1 MAIRYD
7 KKLNQEINRVVRNFN
22 NKVRRLSNLESN
34 YILPQRASVKELKQ
48 SVYTRTEL
56 KRKLN
61 ELQRFSKRGA
71 EETVVTASGFS
82 TSRYELENLKRE
94 SARVKRNLSIQLKKL
109 EMTSPTV
116 FGKPQSATFSQMG
129 DSFYLNIKTK
139 REALNKDLNMLTR
152 EEIQR
157 YSKLVSKIG
166 RSNEYMNSIFKQNY
180 NDILTNIGYYTG
192 YDNEKLKLLESKLN
206 QLSPQQFY
214 KLFQNE
220 KAIKSIVDYYPIS
233 TGGVGGFNPNDIK
246 DDVETLYDNLINNID
261 SILDEYL

>member
-7 KKLNQEINRVVRNFN
+7 KKLNSEINRTIRNFN
-22 NKVRRLSNLESN
+22 NKITRLNKLEQG
-34 YILPQRASVKELKQ
+34 YILPQKITKQGLKD

-71 EETVVTASGFS
+71 EETVVTASGFA

-109 EMTSPTV
+109 ETTSPTV
-116 FGKPQSATFSQMG
+116 FGKSQSATFSQMG

-139 REALNKDLNMLTR
+139 REALNKDINLLSK

-157 YSKLVSKIG
+157 YEKLVAKIG
-166 RSNEYMNSIFKQNY
+166 RSNAYMNSIFKQNY
-180 NDILTNIGYYTG
+180 NEILTNIGYYTG

-214 KLFQNE
+214 QLFQNE

-233 TGGVGGFNPNDIK
+233 TGGVGGFNPDDIK
-246 DDVETLYDNLINNID
+246 EDVETLYDNLINNID
-261 SILDEYL
+261 DILEEYM

>member
-7 KKLNQEINRVVRNFN
+7 KELNKEINKTIRNFN
-22 NKVRRLSNLESN
+22 NKINRLSKLQQD
-34 YILPQRASVKELKQ
+34 YILPQRISKSELKN

-56 KRKLN
+56 KRKLS
-61 ELQRFSKRGA
+61 EYQRFSKRGA
-71 EETVVTASGFS
+71 EETIVTSSGFA

-139 REALNKDLNMLTR
+139 REALNKDINLLSK

-157 YSKLVSKIG
+157 YTKLVAKIG
-166 RSNEYMNSIFKQNY
+166 RSNEYMNSIFKKNY

-192 YDNEKLKLLESKLN
+192 YDNEKLKLLEDKLN
-206 QLSPQQFY
+206 QLTPQQFY

-246 DDVETLYDNLINNID
+246 QDVETLYDNLINNID
-261 SILDEYL
+261 NILDEYL